1 MKKNSLF
8 KFLKKDIVIFMTGL
22 ALVSYPVIS
31 NCIESKSQTGQIATY
46 KEKTTDTAAEDKRCM
61 IEDAEKWNTELYMN
75 QKGIPASREFK
86 YEDILD
92 IGNGMIGSIEIP
104 CINVNMPIYHGTSD
118 SVLSTGAGHIQDS
131 SFPTGGKNT
140 HAALTGH
147 RGLPSSRLFTRL
159 DELKKG
165 DLFYI
170 NVLDETMAYK
180 ISMIETVLP
189 EKVNYSIQDDKDL
202 VSLITCTP
210 YGLNTHRLVV
220 TGYRIS
226 YKESEKKEI
235 KKNIISFREF
245 VFYSL
250 PVVFSA
256 AGIFVFRKKE
266 RKGDRGCE
274 K

>member
-1 MKKNSLF
+1 
-8 KFLKKDIVIFMTGL
+8 MTGL

-61 IEDAEKWNTELYMN
+61 IEDAEKWNMELYMN

-140 HAALTGH
+140 HAAITGH
-147 RGLPSSRLFTRL
+147 RGLPSSRLFTR
-159 DELKKG
+159 KTG
-165 DLFYI
+165 DLFYV

-180 ISMIETVLP
+180 ISRIETVLP

-226 YKESEKKEI
+226 YKESVKKEI

-250 PVVFSA
+250 QLFFQQLVYLFLE
-256 AGIFVFRKKE
+256 KK
-266 RKGDRGCE
+266 R
-274 K
+274 

>member
-61 IEDAEKWNTELYMN
+61 IEEAEKWNMELYMN

-118 SVLSTGAGHIQDS
+118 SVLSTGAGAIY
-131 SFPTGGKNT
+131 
-140 HAALTGH
+140 
-147 RGLPSSRLFTRL
+147 R
-159 DELKKG
+159 
-165 DLFYI
+165 
-170 NVLDETMAYK
+170 
-180 ISMIETVLP
+180 TVLFQRVVKIP
-189 EKVNYSIQDDKDL
+189 MQLLQDIEDCRQAGCL
-202 VSLITCTP
+202 RVWMSLRRVICF
-210 YGLNTHRLVV
+210 
-220 TGYRIS
+220 I
-226 YKESEKKEI
+226 
-235 KKNIISFREF
+235 
-245 VFYSL
+245 
-250 PVVFSA
+250 
-256 AGIFVFRKKE
+256 
-266 RKGDRGCE
+266 
-274 K
+274 

>member
-1 MKKNSLF
+1 
-8 KFLKKDIVIFMTGL
+8 MTGL

-131 SFPTGGKNT
+131 SFPTW
-140 HAALTGH
+140 
-147 RGLPSSRLFTRL
+147 
-159 DELKKG
+159 
-165 DLFYI
+165 
-170 NVLDETMAYK
+170 
-180 ISMIETVLP
+180 
-189 EKVNYSIQDDKDL
+189 
-202 VSLITCTP
+202 
-210 YGLNTHRLVV
+210 
-220 TGYRIS
+220 
-226 YKESEKKEI
+226 
-235 KKNIISFREF
+235 
-245 VFYSL
+245 
-250 PVVFSA
+250 
-256 AGIFVFRKKE
+256 
-266 RKGDRGCE
+266 
-274 K
+274 

>member
-46 KEKTTDTAAEDKRCM
+46 KEKTTDTAAEDKRYM

-159 DELKKG
+159 DELKTG

-180 ISMIETVLP
+180 ISRIETVLP

-226 YKESEKKEI
+226 YKESVK
-235 KKNIISFREF
+235 
-245 VFYSL
+245 
-250 PVVFSA
+250 
-256 AGIFVFRKKE
+256 RK
-266 RKGDRGCE
+266 
-274 K
+274 

>member
-1 MKKNSLF
+1 M
-8 KFLKKDIVIFMTGL
+8 
-22 ALVSYPVIS
+22 
-31 NCIESKSQTGQIATY
+31 
-46 KEKTTDTAAEDKRCM
+46 
-61 IEDAEKWNTELYMN
+61 
-75 QKGIPASREFK
+75 
-86 YEDILD
+86 
-92 IGNGMIGSIEIP
+92 
-104 CINVNMPIYHGTSD
+104 
-118 SVLSTGAGHIQDS
+118 
-131 SFPTGGKNT
+131 
-140 HAALTGH
+140 
-147 RGLPSSRLFTRL
+147 FTRL
-159 DELKKG
+159 DELKTG

-180 ISMIETVLP
+180 ISRIETVLP

-226 YKESEKKEI
+226 YKESVKKEI

>member
-1 MKKNSLF
+1 
-8 KFLKKDIVIFMTGL
+8 MTGL

-46 KEKTTDTAAEDKRCM
+46 KEKTTDTAAEDKRCL
-61 IEDAEKWNTELYMN
+61 IEDAEKWNMELYMN

-92 IGNGMIGSIEIP
+92 IGNGMIGSIEI
-104 CINVNMPIYHGTSD
+104 
-118 SVLSTGAGHIQDS
+118 
-131 SFPTGGKNT
+131 TGGKNT
-140 HAALTGH
+140 HAAITGH

-159 DELKKG
+159 DELKTG

-180 ISMIETVLP
+180 ISRIETVLP

-226 YKESEKKEI
+226 YKESVKKEI

-245 VFYSL
+245 VLVYLFL
-250 PVVFSA
+250 E
-256 AGIFVFRKKE
+256 KK
-266 RKGDRGCE
+266 R
-274 K
+274 

>member
-61 IEDAEKWNTELYMN
+61 IEDAEKWNMELYMN

-140 HAALTGH
+140 HAAITGH

-159 DELKKG
+159 DELKTG
-165 DLFYI
+165 DLFYV

-180 ISMIETVLP
+180 ISRIETVLP

-226 YKESEKKEI
+226 YKESVKKEI

-256 AGIFVFRKKE
+256 VGIFVFRKKE
-266 RKGDRGCE
+266 MKGRGCE